1 MTTAAVPRAPAGPG
15 DARRPGAAH
24 AGPAGR
30 VPARAAPGSAARADD
45 VPSIDVARL
54 RLAIARLSR
63 RLRRHQLAGLTLT
76 QVAAL
81 STVDRSGPLRL
92 SELAAVEGVA
102 PSTLTRLVAALEDR
116 GYVERGTVASDA
128 RASELA
134 ITARGRDV
142 LERIRQDS
150 TTVLASSL
158 ASLQPGQLAALAAAL
173 PAIEQLAD
181 GDADDDHPR

>member
-1 MTTAAVPRAPAGPG
+1 MTAAGVPRAAAGPG
-15 DARRPGAAH
+15 GARRPVPS
-24 AGPAGR
+24 PASP
-30 VPARAAPGSAARADD
+30 VPARTAPAGVAPAEA
-45 VPSIDVARL
+45 VPSIDAARL

-116 GYVERGTVASDA
+116 GYVARAVVASDA

-134 ITARGRDV
+134 ITPRGRDV
-142 LERIRQDS
+142 LDLIRQDS

-158 ASLQPGQLAALAAAL
+158 ASLRPDQLAALAAAL

-181 GDADDDHPR
+181 GDTDDDRAR